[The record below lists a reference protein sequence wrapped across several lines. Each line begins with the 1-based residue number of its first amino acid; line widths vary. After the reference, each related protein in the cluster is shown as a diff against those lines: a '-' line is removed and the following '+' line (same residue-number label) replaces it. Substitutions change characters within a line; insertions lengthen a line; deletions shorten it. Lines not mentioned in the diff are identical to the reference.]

1 MLINIVPDDCLINI
15 GFNLFLFLIL
25 CPCKYAY
32 AKKKNSLKILGFSF
46 L

>member
-32 AKKKNSLKILGFSF
+32 AKHRKKIHLKF
-46 L
+46 